1 MAHICP
7 INGEKINEPTVRTVA
22 GIVVILA
29 SVGIYFKLPFIFVLL
44 GFDFFVRGFYKK
56 EYSFLRLIAIQVTN
70 LLNFKTKLID
80 AAPKRFAAKIGF
92 IFSILILALVLLH
105 EFNFALIVAV
115 ILIVC
120 AVLES
125 VFGYCLGCQF
135 YSIYITIKDNL
146 QKQTSK

>member
-7 INGEKINEPTVRTVA
+7 INGEKINEPTVRIVA

-29 SVGIYFKLPFIFVLL
+29 SVGIFFNQPIIFLLL
-44 GFDFFVRGFYKK
+44 GCDFLVRGFYKK
-56 EYSFLRLIAIQVTN
+56 EYSFLRFVGIQITN
-70 LLNFKTKLID
+70 ALNFNIKLID

-92 IFSILILALVLLH
+92 IFSLLILSLLLLQQLNVALILA
-105 EFNFALIVAV
+105 I

-135 YSIYITIKDNL
+135 YSVYITVKEYI
-146 QKQTSK
+146 QKIFM